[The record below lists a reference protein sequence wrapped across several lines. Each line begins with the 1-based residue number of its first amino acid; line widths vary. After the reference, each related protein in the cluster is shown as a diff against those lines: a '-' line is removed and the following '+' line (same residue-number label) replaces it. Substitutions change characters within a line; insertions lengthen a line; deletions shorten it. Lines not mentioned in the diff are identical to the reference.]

1 MIKNNF
7 SIKRL
12 SINKKLAFHVY
23 DREGQLLYV
32 CGVRENEE
40 DPFLED
46 QSLYQTLALEQ
57 GKSKTPLIRME
68 DGWVFYFAFTDKE
81 ENLYIAGPSSNI
93 TVERSHSYHYRKV
106 HGLSQRQLSIP
117 KLSALEVANTLSLA
131 LLLVN
136 GECIDEAELLKMNK
150 VDMEAGESSEWDMM
164 TYGISKTVEE
174 QRHLDYDYE
183 RKYLDAIRQGDV
195 EFFGQVSADKIR
207 LIDEVGT
214 LAGNDQK
221 QWEYMCISG
230 ITLVSRAAIDGGIPV
245 AEAYARSEVY
255 MQKIAKTSDFVEM
268 MKIYLAA
275 QKEFASL
282 VKEKKE
288 RKKNAYYIEQC
299 KDYVTRNI
307 HQHISVEEMARRIGV
322 TRSTLSGQFSKQVG
336 MSISQYSI
344 MVRLNAAENMLKFSD
359 ASVGDIAEYLCFSS
373 QSHFG
378 KLFKEKNGISPAE
391 YRKQNRVIDFL
402 QSSKETN

>member
-23 DREGQLLYV
+23 DKEGQLLYV

-93 TVERSHSYHYRKV
+93 TVDRSHSYHYRKV

-117 KLSALEVANTLSLA
+117 KLSALEVANTLSMA

-150 VDMEAGESSEWDMM
+150 VDMDAEESSEWDVM
-164 TYGISKTVEE
+164 TYGISKAVEE

-255 MQKIAKTSDFVEM
+255 MQKIAKTSNFVEM

-275 QKEFASL
+275 QKEFAGL

-322 TRSTLSGQFSKQVG
+322 NRSTLSDQFSKQVG

-373 QSHFG
+373 QSYFG

-402 QSSKETN
+402 QS